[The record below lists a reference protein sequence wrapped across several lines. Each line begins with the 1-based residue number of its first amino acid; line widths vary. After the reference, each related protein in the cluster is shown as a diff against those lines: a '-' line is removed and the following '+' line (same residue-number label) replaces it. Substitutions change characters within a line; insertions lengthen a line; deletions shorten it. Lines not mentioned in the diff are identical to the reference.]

1 MQDNK
6 VKRAIELEDGLINPE
21 PISTGK
27 MGLSHDAPRCA
38 LWLGLRQWLHT
49 GVARALFI
57 AESQGE
63 CKEKVQKP
71 PKISPVITG
80 IRIARLSKMGKEFED
95 QQRFVASPS
104 KGRWFKVRRI
114 LLFILAV
121 VLASYAGLWV
131 FIESKV

>member
-49 GVARALFI
+49 GAARALFI

-71 PKISPVITG
+71 PKNRPTITG
-80 IRIARLSKMGKEFED
+80 MQIGLRLNFDTCVSQLTQMPAQSGKQALPLLGELKVARDFRSCFN
-95 QQRFVASPS
+95 
-104 KGRWFKVRRI
+104 
-114 LLFILAV
+114 
-121 VLASYAGLWV
+121 
-131 FIESKV
+131 